1 MSWGAKDKGK
11 LPPFVAVDQEMMRS
25 PAWRAMSYG
34 ARWLYVHLKW
44 RWRWRQKN
52 NGRVYI
58 SQRDA
63 MEEMGCGHRD
73 SISRW
78 FRELEFY
85 GFIAKTAEGCL
96 GVDGMG
102 KAPQWRLT
110 EAEGPG
116 GRNGDTWSLPTKDYL
131 KWDGTLFEDER
142 GEAKRKRLRK
152 QKPGLESEARAAS
165 KARLGLA
172 PKARPLHS
180 ATGPESEAISQD
192 RGGLESEAISR
203 LTTRGRAGGRLE
215 QGKVSWSTP
224 ILEPVPGDY
233 DRATLAMRISS
244 DTRLLA
250 TSGNSNG

>member
-1 MSWGAKDKGK
+1 MSRNKDKGR
-11 LPPFVAVDQEMMRS
+11 LPPFVPVDRDDAVRS
-25 PAWRAMSYG
+25 PAWRATSHG
-34 ARWLYVHLKW
+34 ARWLYVHLKL

-110 EAEGPG
+110 EADGPG

-142 GEAKRKRLRK
+142 GEVKRKRLRTETRPGK
-152 QKPGLESEARAAS
+152 RGLGGLESEAR
-165 KARLGLA
+165 
-172 PKARPLHS
+172 P
-180 ATGPESEAISQD
+180 GPESEATSLGNWPANAGHI
-192 RGGLESEAISR
+192 R
-203 LTTRGRAGGRLE
+203 RGRWPANAGH
-215 QGKVSWSTP
+215 
-224 ILEPVPGDY
+224 I
-233 DRATLAMRISS
+233 
-244 DTRLLA
+244 
-250 TSGNSNG
+250 